1 MQLLFPKAA
10 GGGGN
15 RQARPPGAGKPPQTT
30 LGDVSARRERESRC
44 KPGGV
49 WYNQTI
55 NGKGGLAV
63 EKGSASRVSVVPCG
77 DYEAATVRRALETAL
92 EEAGGLDWV
101 RPGMRVGIKLN
112 LCAALRPEKAATT
125 HPVMAAELTRLLRAR
140 GAQVVLGDS
149 PGEPFTAVVLN
160 RIYGATG
167 MKLAEEAG
175 GELNRD
181 FSHVTVEVP
190 QGKTLRSFGYSSWLA
205 GCDEVINFCKL
216 KSHGLFGMTAAVK
229 NLYGVV
235 PGTMKS
241 EYHFRYSDPMKFA
254 HMLVDLN
261 EYVRPRLCLCD
272 AVDIME
278 GNGPTQ
284 GTVRPLGL
292 LLAGRDPYAM
302 DRLCAWLLGLRE
314 EEILYLT
321 AARQR
326 GLLVEEGAPE
336 EAWSQYRLEDF
347 RRSGATASWFVSNPQ
362 DGPGRKLMKK
372 AMTVLFRSRP
382 ALGEGCTG
390 CGACARLC
398 PAGAIQIQNRRAVI
412 HRKKCVRCFCCQEF
426 CPSGAMQVHRTL
438 VARLLERD
446 R

>member
-1 MQLLFPKAA
+1 
-10 GGGGN
+10 
-15 RQARPPGAGKPPQTT
+15 
-30 LGDVSARRERESRC
+30 
-44 KPGGV
+44 
-49 WYNQTI
+49 
-55 NGKGGLAV
+55 
-63 EKGSASRVSVVPCG
+63 
-77 DYEAATVRRALETAL
+77 
-92 EEAGGLDWV
+92 
-101 RPGMRVGIKLN
+101 
-112 LCAALRPEKAATT
+112 
-125 HPVMAAELTRLLRAR
+125 
-140 GAQVVLGDS
+140 
-149 PGEPFTAVVLN
+149 
-160 RIYGATG
+160 

-326 GLLVEEGAPE
+326 GLLVEEGAPGGGVE
-336 EAWSQYRLEDF
+336 SIPTGGFPPVRRHGQLVCLQSPGRAGQEADEKGDDGAFPLPARPGGRVYRL
-347 RRSGATASWFVSNPQ
+347 RR
-362 DGPGRKLMKK
+362 L
-372 AMTVLFRSRP
+372 RP
-382 ALGEGCTG
+382 ALS
-390 CGACARLC
+390 R
-398 PAGAIQIQNRRAVI
+398 GAIQIQNRRAVI